1 MITLSRKENAEVNGN
16 LNILMILL
24 QIRAKFE
31 SVEQII
37 KLADEITNALMRLSE
52 QEKNK
57 GY

>member
-52 QEKNK
+52 QE
-57 GY
+57 